1 LEPTGWLFGAE
12 FRVTP
17 ETVIDVLRNS
27 IEVGGIIVAPIL
39 LVGLVTG
46 VIVSIFQA
54 ATQINDQTLVFV
66 PKILVTMAALMLL
79 GSWMLQVYLD
89 FTRSMLLNLS
99 HLVG

>member
-1 LEPTGWLFGAE
+1 MSY
-12 FRVTP
+12 VT
-17 ETVIDVLRNS
+17 L
-27 IEVGGIIVAPIL
+27 PIL

-66 PKILVTMAALMLL
+66 PKILVTMVALMLL
-79 GSWMLQVYLD
+79 GSWMLQVYID

-99 HLVG
+99 GLVK

>member
-1 LEPTGWLFGAE
+1 M
-12 FRVTP
+12 TP
-17 ETVIDVLRNS
+17 EAVIDVLRNA
-27 IEVGGIIVAPIL
+27 IEAGGIIVAPIL

-66 PKILVTMAALMLL
+66 PKILVTMVALMLL
-79 GSWMLQVYLD
+79 GSWMLQVYID

-99 HLVG
+99 GLVK

>member
-1 LEPTGWLFGAE
+1 
-12 FRVTP
+12 VTP